1 MKKQY
6 AVFGLG
12 SFGESVAI
20 ELQKLGCEVVA
31 IDANMERVEAIANQV
46 SYAMKADI
54 EDADFI
60 RSLGTRNLDGVVVAA
75 SDNMEASIMA
85 TLVCKE
91 IGVPYVMAKAKNE
104 LHATVLKKIGADSV
118 IFPEKEMG
126 MRVARNLMSANFTDW
141 IALSP
146 DYSLV
151 ETEVPEKWVG
161 RTLLELDVR
170 KTYDVIVVGI
180 KMGDKV
186 EVNPDPKELLKEG
199 NVLILIGS
207 NKLLYRLNGKCM
219 YRYGLEVV
227 AALWQKGL
235 LDTIVIVTQYE
246 EIIYDMEAHFPYM
259 KTVNNPHPEAGIS
272 GSIRLGV
279 EKLIELEEKCGKTG
293 SRKREGCMFAVAD
306 QPYLTRE
313 SLENMVE
320 TWEVSKKGILVSE
333 NAGRMGNPVIFAYK
347 YYEELKKLEGD
358 VGGKCV
364 LKKHLDDVQMF
375 EMPAS
380 ELKDLDSLTE
390 IHE

>member
-91 IGVPYVMAKAKNE
+91 IGVPYLMAKSKNE

-126 MRVARNLMSANFTDW
+126 TRVARNLMSANFTDW

-186 EVNPDPKELLKEG
+186 EVNPDPKEQLKEG

-207 NKLLYRLNGKCM
+207 NQA
-219 YRYGLEVV
+219 LE
-227 AALWQKGL
+227 AIQ
-235 LDTIVIVTQYE
+235 
-246 EIIYDMEAHFPYM
+246 
-259 KTVNNPHPEAGIS
+259 
-272 GSIRLGV
+272 
-279 EKLIELEEKCGKTG
+279 
-293 SRKREGCMFAVAD
+293 
-306 QPYLTRE
+306 
-313 SLENMVE
+313 
-320 TWEVSKKGILVSE
+320 
-333 NAGRMGNPVIFAYK
+333 
-347 YYEELKKLEGD
+347 
-358 VGGKCV
+358 
-364 LKKHLDDVQMF
+364 
-375 EMPAS
+375 
-380 ELKDLDSLTE
+380 
-390 IHE
+390 

>member
-126 MRVARNLMSANFTDW
+126 MRVARNLMSANFMDW

-207 NKLLYRLNGKCM
+207 NQA
-219 YRYGLEVV
+219 LE
-227 AALWQKGL
+227 AIQ
-235 LDTIVIVTQYE
+235 
-246 EIIYDMEAHFPYM
+246 
-259 KTVNNPHPEAGIS
+259 
-272 GSIRLGV
+272 
-279 EKLIELEEKCGKTG
+279 
-293 SRKREGCMFAVAD
+293 
-306 QPYLTRE
+306 
-313 SLENMVE
+313 
-320 TWEVSKKGILVSE
+320 
-333 NAGRMGNPVIFAYK
+333 
-347 YYEELKKLEGD
+347 
-358 VGGKCV
+358 
-364 LKKHLDDVQMF
+364 
-375 EMPAS
+375 
-380 ELKDLDSLTE
+380 
-390 IHE
+390 